1 MQGDAE
7 LSPTLE
13 DIRAARERIGD
24 AVELTPCRRSHRLST
39 QCGAEVWL
47 KLENLQLTGSFKERG
62 ALNKM
67 LLLDDTQR
75 AAGVVA
81 ASAGNHAQAVAHSAQ
96 SLGIAATIVMP
107 ETAPLT
113 KVRGT
118 RAFGAEVV
126 LHGSSY
132 AEAFERARAL
142 EAEHGYTLIHAFD
155 DPDVIAGQGT
165 IGLELLDQ
173 LPELDT
179 VVVPVGGGGLIAGI
193 AVAVKALRPEVRVI
207 GVQTE
212 RMPAMRQSLAAGR
225 IEHLRPT
232 STIADGISIAN
243 VGTHTFPILQRHVEA
258 VHAVGEDA
266 IASAI
271 MRLLEG
277 DKTLAEG
284 AGAVGVASLYEGR
297 VTLASKARAA
307 LVVSGGNIDM
317 TRLSVLLERG
327 LETDG
332 RIAHLE
338 VVVPDTPGS
347 IAALASA
354 VAGQR
359 ANVLHIYQTR
369 HIGEV
374 ELGEIEVE
382 LSLETKGHEHV
393 AAIVEAIRATGF
405 RVR

>member
-1 MQGDAE
+1 MDQQAE
-7 LSPTLE
+7 LAVTLD
-13 DIRAARERIGD
+13 DIRAARERIAEGVP
-24 AVELTPCRRSHRLST
+24 ATPCRRSHRLSGHCAA
-39 QCGAEVWL
+39 QVWL

-67 LLLDDTQR
+67 LMLGDAQR
-75 AAGVVA
+75 AAGVIA
-81 ASAGNHAQAVAHSAQ
+81 ASAGNHAQAVAHAARL
-96 SLGIAATIVMP
+96 LGIRATIVMP

-118 RAFGAEVV
+118 QAFGAEVV
-126 LHGSSY
+126 LHGASY
-132 AEAFERARAL
+132 GEAFERANAL
-142 EAEHGYTLIHAFD
+142 EREHGYTFIHAFD
-155 DPDVIAGQGT
+155 DPAVIAGQGT
-165 IGLELLDQ
+165 IGLELLEQIPD
-173 LPELDT
+173 LD
-179 VVVPVGGGGLIAGI
+179 VAVVPVGGGGLIAGV
-193 AVAVKALRPEVRVI
+193 AVAIKALRPQVRIV

-212 RMPAMRQSLAAGR
+212 RMPAMHRSLAAGHV
-225 IEHLRPT
+225 EALRSA
-232 STIADGISIAN
+232 STIADGISIAR
-243 VGTHTFPILQRHVEA
+243 VGTHTFPIIQRHVES
-258 VHAVGEDA
+258 VHIVSEDA

-284 AGAVGVASLYEGR
+284 AGAVGVASLYDGQIALDADAR
-297 VTLASKARAA
+297 VG
-307 LVVSGGNIDM
+307 VVISGGNIDM
-317 TRLSVLLERG
+317 TRLAVVLERG
-327 LETDG
+327 LESDG
-332 RIAHLE
+332 RIANLE

-359 ANVLHIYQTR
+359 ANILHIYQTR

-393 AAIVEAIRATGF
+393 AAIVEAIQAKGF

>member
-1 MQGDAE
+1 MNRAAD
-7 LSPTLE
+7 LPVTLE
-13 DIRAARERIGD
+13 DILAARERIAA
-24 AVELTPCRRSHRLST
+24 AVSPTPCRLSHRLSAH
-39 QCGAEVWL
+39 CGAEVWL

-67 LLLDDTQR
+67 LLLDPTQR

-81 ASAGNHAQAVAHSAQ
+81 ASAGNHAQAVAHTAQ
-96 SLGIAATIVMP
+96 GLGIRATIVMP

-118 RAFGAEVV
+118 QAFGAEVV
-126 LHGSSY
+126 LHGASF

-155 DPDVIAGQGT
+155 DPAVIAGQGT
-165 IGLELLDQ
+165 IALELIEQ
-173 LPELDT
+173 VPELDT

-193 AVAVKALRPEVRVI
+193 AVAVKALRPEARIV
-207 GVQTE
+207 GVQTQ
-212 RMPAMRQSLAAGR
+212 RMPAMRESLAAGH
-225 IEHLRPT
+225 IQHLRPT

-243 VGTHTFPILQRHVEA
+243 VGTHTFPIIQHHVQA
-258 VHAVGEDA
+258 VHTVSEDA

-284 AGAVGVASLYEGR
+284 AGAVGVAAVYEGQIA
-297 VTLASKARAA
+297 LAPTGRAA
-307 LVVSGGNIDM
+307 LVISGGNIDM

-327 LETDG
+327 LESDG

-347 IAALASA
+347 IAVLAAA
-354 VAGQR
+354 VADQR
-359 ANVLHIYQTR
+359 ANILHIYQTR

-393 AAIVEAIRATGF
+393 AAIVEAIRARGF